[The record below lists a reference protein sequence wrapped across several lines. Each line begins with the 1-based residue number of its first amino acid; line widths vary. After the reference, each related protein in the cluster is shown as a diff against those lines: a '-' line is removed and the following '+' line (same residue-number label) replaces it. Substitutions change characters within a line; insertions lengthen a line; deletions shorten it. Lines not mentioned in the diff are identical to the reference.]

1 MHNASMNFEL
11 LSVAKAQGQILAAI
25 EPLAAERVPVDDALD
40 RVLARDVSAAG
51 DVPPFAS
58 AAMDGYAVLAGP
70 AGRTLRV
77 IGESRAGVPTELVV
91 GAHEAIRTS
100 TGAAMPAGA
109 NAVIRQEQ
117 VETHGDRVTLRA
129 GVAVADDIRHQG
141 EDLASGTLVLPRGA
155 RLGISELA
163 GAVAAGASELWC
175 ARRPRVAIL
184 CTGTELRA
192 PGEPLGP
199 GEIHNANAVTLRAL
213 ATRCGAI
220 AAPAERLV
228 DDRPA
233 IETALAAALQRADV
247 VVVSGGV
254 SVGPHDHVKP
264 ALDALGV
271 QQSFWG
277 VAIQPGKPTWFGTC
291 DAPGR
296 PSRRRDVGRQAGCSP
311 PGELPRARSAP
322 NSEGRRSRPVFGLP
336 GNPVA
341 AFIAF
346 TLFVVPAL
354 LALQGVDAD
363 PEQVAELGT
372 KIKRNPLREQAITV
386 RLEHVDG
393 RTIAVPNGPQGS
405 NLISSL
411 LGAEALGMIPAGT
424 GELEAGA
431 PLTLLR
437 LPR

>member
-163 GAVAAGASELWC
+163 GARRQRLERT
-175 ARRPRVAIL
+175 ARLQPSQIVIV
-184 CTGTELRA
+184 
-192 PGEPLGP
+192 GE
-199 GEIHNANAVTLRAL
+199 
-213 ATRCGAI
+213 
-220 AAPAERLV
+220 
-228 DDRPA
+228 
-233 IETALAAALQRADV
+233 RAD
-247 VVVSGGV
+247 
-254 SVGPHDHVKP
+254 D
-264 ALDALGV
+264 
-271 QQSFWG
+271 G
-277 VAIQPGKPTWFGTC
+277 VAQSRTLAHDLAGENRRGFLELVLLDHGEEPT
-291 DAPGR
+291 
-296 PSRRRDVGRQAGCSP
+296 
-311 PGELPRARSAP
+311 
-322 NSEGRRSRPVFGLP
+322 
-336 GNPVA
+336 
-341 AFIAF
+341 
-346 TLFVVPAL
+346 
-354 LALQGVDAD
+354 
-363 PEQVAELGT
+363 LG
-372 KIKRNPLREQAITV
+372 
-386 RLEHVDG
+386 
-393 RTIAVPNGPQGS
+393 
-405 NLISSL
+405 
-411 LGAEALGMIPAGT
+411 
-424 GELEAGA
+424 
-431 PLTLLR
+431 
-437 LPR
+437 